1 MITHEHTS
9 SWIFCCALKCTWVKE
24 RIQCVLSVSFTQA
37 YTVKTHTFIMPR
49 LERVYSSAELW
60 CLRCKLYA
68 CTSVFFAVCLPSQ
81 KSSAHSERTAIPVYM
96 LNLPQCVCVS
106 DILGTLSRSFRCGC
120 TRQVIFVWKYVSL
133 CVQIY
138 VCSNVLVPM
147 SITTQISS
155 LNNCNDSAWVHIAS
169 PVCVLSHSIS
179 SYFQT
184 YTFCIQNFQHQ

>member
-1 MITHEHTS
+1 MSKRENTVCFECEFHTS
-9 SWIFCCALKCTWVKE
+9 IHSKNTYIHNVSAWTCLQFSWAMMFALLIVCMWN
-24 RIQCVLSVSFTQA
+24 
-37 YTVKTHTFIMPR
+37 
-49 LERVYSSAELW
+49 
-60 CLRCKLYA
+60 
-68 CTSVFFAVCLPSQ
+68 CTSMFFAVCLPSQ

-106 DILGTLSRSFRCGC
+106 DILGALSRSFRCGC